1 MGQEETTLT
10 FPNLLT
16 PLSTES
22 QKTAMQNEELF
33 QVHISPTPIS
43 ILESTFGEY
52 AYKKHDDWFQAQFHC
67 DQVLV

>member
-16 PLSTES
+16 PFSTAS
-22 QKTAMQNEELF
+22 QKTAMENEEHF
-33 QVHISPTPIS
+33 QVHISPTPIP
-43 ILESTFGEY
+43 ILESTVGEH
-52 AYKKHDDWFQAQFHC
+52 AYKKHEDGFQAQFHC